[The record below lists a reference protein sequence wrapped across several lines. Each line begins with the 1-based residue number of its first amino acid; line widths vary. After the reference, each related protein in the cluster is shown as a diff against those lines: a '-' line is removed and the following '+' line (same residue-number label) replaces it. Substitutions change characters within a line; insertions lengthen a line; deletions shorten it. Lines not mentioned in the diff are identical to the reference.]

1 MPIYEYLALEVCKA
15 ESPCSGLLEVF
26 ARMSDEPL
34 ERCPTCGVLI
44 QLQISASN
52 SAIGGKHLLQEK
64 NVAKNGFTQYRRA
77 GGGVYEKTAGD
88 GPKFISGD

>member
-1 MPIYEYLALEVCKA
+1 MPIYEYQALEACKA

-26 ARMSDEPL
+26 ARMSDAAL

-44 QLQISASN
+44 QLQLSAPN
-52 SAIGGKHLLQEK
+52 TAIGGKHLLAEK

-77 GGGVYEKTAGD
+77 GDGVYEKTAGK
-88 GPKFISGD
+88 GPQFISGD